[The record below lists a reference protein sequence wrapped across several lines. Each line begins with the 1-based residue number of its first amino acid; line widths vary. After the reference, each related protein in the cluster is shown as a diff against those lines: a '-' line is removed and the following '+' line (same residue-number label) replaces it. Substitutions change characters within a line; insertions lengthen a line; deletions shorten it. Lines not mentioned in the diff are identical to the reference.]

1 MSKPV
6 PTYRLYREETGESG
20 DFWIH
25 SETIPVRTHL
35 HNWHIAQHR
44 HDGFFQLFHLTAG
57 TGEIHEPD
65 GATALKAPCAVF
77 IPPGAVHGFSYSLD
91 IDGLVV
97 TALGDRLRSLAAAD
111 RHIANF
117 TAKTRV
123 IHLDHEKPDAAYAA
137 ECIERLHDEVHGMS
151 SSRLLLLE
159 PLMTGAIVALARA
172 GNATQD
178 GQLSA
183 PERKRLDLLTTLVIA
198 NLRTPKPSEFYANA
212 LGISTTHLNR
222 LTRQATGLS
231 LLGLI
236 AMHIIKAARRDLVFT
251 PTPVQAIAYSL
262 GFSDPAYFS
271 RFFRKHTGM
280 SPVAFRAAERRRLTI
295 ETS

>member
-1 MSKPV
+1 MNKPV

-44 HDGFFQLFHLTAG
+44 HDGFFQIFHLTAG
-57 TGEIHEPD
+57 TGEILEPE
-65 GATALKAPCAVF
+65 GATPLSAPCAVF

-111 RHIANF
+111 RHIASF

-123 IHLDHEKPDAAYAA
+123 IQLDGEKPDAAYAA
-137 ECIERLHDEVHGMS
+137 ECIERLHDELHGIS

-159 PLMTGAIVALARA
+159 PLMTGAIVGLARA
-172 GNATQD
+172 GNTSPD
-178 GQLSA
+178 GELSA
-183 PERKRLDLLTTLVIA
+183 PERRRLDLLTTLILA
-198 NLRTPKPSEFYANA
+198 NLRTPKPAEFYADA
-212 LGISTTHLNR
+212 VGVSTTHLNR
-222 LTRQATGLS
+222 LTREATGHS

-236 AMHIIKAARRDLVFT
+236 AMHVIKAARRDLVFT

-271 RFFRKHTGM
+271 RFFRKHTSM
-280 SPVAFRAAERRRLTI
+280 SPAAFRAAERRRLAI
-295 ETS
+295 SND